1 MTISPRRPLK
11 IFFTLLF
18 KRGIILN
25 LAFIKSIELM
35 VYSLRSRSFM
45 TQVALTGRE
54 EKCTGDKF
62 TSPIIKIKFDLHWN
76 LDRESESSSQKFCI
90 LIINLHVQV

>member
-11 IFFTLLF
+11 IFYTLLF
-18 KRGIILN
+18 KRGIIFN
-25 LAFIKSIELM
+25 LAFKSIELK

-62 TSPIIKIKFDLHWN
+62 LSPIIKIKFDLHWN
-76 LDRESESSSQKFCI
+76 LDRESESSSQKI